1 MFDSNLDLD
10 KLNHWHDQSMVG
22 HLGIKIT
29 AIGPDFITA
38 AMPVGPRT
46 IQPFG
51 LLHGGAS
58 AALAESLG
66 SIASALC
73 IDLSQAQPVGLE
85 INANHLRSVTA
96 GQVHGTVRPLHVGQR
111 THVWEIKIVDDDD
124 RLVCVS
130 RLTVMIVPR

>member
-1 MFDSNLDLD
+1 MFDPDLDLAT
-10 KLNHWHDQSMVG
+10 LNRRHEHTMVG
-22 HLGIKIT
+22 HLGIEIT
-29 AIGPDFITA
+29 AIGPEFITA
-38 AMPVGPRT
+38 AMPVGPRS

-58 AALAESLG
+58 LALAESLG

-73 IDLSQAQPVGLE
+73 IDLSQVQPVGLE

-96 GQVHGTVRPLHVGQR
+96 GHVYGTVRPLHIGQR
-111 THVWEIKIVDDDD
+111 THVWDIKIVDDDD